1 MRPSPSSLRWL
12 AGWLLLAALGGTVL
26 LVQDRARQREAFEN
40 QARIAHRLLSQRAA
54 QHDAILATLAL
65 LRPAPGADGVQRL
78 PALYPQILAVRQ
90 LQAGEHW
97 SDASFPAAQEAS
109 RREHRAVLAEADL
122 ARGRVWLLLAA
133 EPASFALQVDLLAA
147 VPWAEWP
154 MRREASPVRLWLEHA
169 GQALVLQPGSAGAPS
184 AGRFDVRKPLAS
196 TSLPFELV
204 ATRDLAWAGLPWMAL
219 AAWASA
225 SALLVL
231 VLAAWQRQR
240 AARRRAEE
248 LLRLGQV
255 ARLNTL
261 GELAAGLAH
270 ELNQPLTA
278 LLANT
283 QAARRMLAEDPPEPG
298 PAAAAMGQ
306 AAEQARRAS
315 EVVARLR
322 RTIER
327 PGQQAALQPVVLQ
340 EAVRNAFRLLEPEFA
355 RRGVQPRLQ
364 GAAPVRVQAEP
375 VALEQIV
382 HNLLMNALQ
391 ALDQVPPG
399 ERELAVDV
407 RPRADG
413 GGTLS
418 VADSGPGIASELL
431 PRIFEP
437 FVSTRDGGLGL
448 GLSLC
453 ESLAGAMGGSLQAQA
468 RAPRGALFHLSL
480 PAAA

>member
-1 MRPSPSSLRWL
+1 MRLFPPSLRWL
-12 AGWLLLAALGGTVL
+12 AAWLLLAALGATAL
-26 LVQDRARQREAFEN
+26 LVQDRAHQREAFEN

-54 QHDAILATLAL
+54 QHDAVLATLAL
-65 LRPAPGADGVQRL
+65 LQPAPGADGMQRL
-78 PALYPQILAVRQ
+78 PALYPQILALRQ
-90 LQAGEHW
+90 LQAGERW
-97 SDASFPAAQEAS
+97 SSASFQAAHEAS

-169 GQALVLQPGSAGAPS
+169 DQVLVLQPGSAPAHS
-184 AGRFDVRKPLAS
+184 AGQFALRKPLAS

-204 ATRDLAWAGLPWMAL
+204 ATRDVAWGELPWVQLAGWSAATAL
-219 AAWASA
+219 G
-225 SALLVL
+225 VM

-240 AARRRAEE
+240 VAHRRAEE

-283 QAARRMLAEDPPEPG
+283 QAARRMLAEEPPELG
-298 PAAAAMGQ
+298 AAAAAMGQ

-315 EVVARLR
+315 EVVVRLR

-327 PGQQAALQPVVLQ
+327 PGQQTALRPIVLQ
-340 EAVRNAFRLLEPEFA
+340 ETVRNAFSLLEPEFV
-355 RRGVQPRLQ
+355 RRGVHPRLQ
-364 GAAPVRVQAEP
+364 GEAPVRVQAEP

-407 RPRADG
+407 RPRAGG

-418 VADSGPGIASELL
+418 VADSGPGIAPELL

-437 FVSTRDGGLGL
+437 FVSTREGGLGL

-453 ESLAGAMGGSLQAQA
+453 ESLAAAMGGSLQAQA
-468 RAPRGALFHLSL
+468 RTPRGALFRLSL